1 MATCHLM
8 PFRQDHQ
15 SEQILE
21 MENRL
26 LVCRLLSCSH
36 SFYVVHMVSVYVT
49 GSLHFLHLH
58 SLGMWKEDTW
68 EV

>member
-1 MATCHLM
+1 
-8 PFRQDHQ
+8 
-15 SEQILE
+15 

-26 LVCRLLSCSH
+26 LVRRLLSCSH
-36 SFYVVHMVSVYVT
+36 GFYFVHMVSVYVT
-49 GSLHFLHLH
+49 RSLHLH

>member
-1 MATCHLM
+1 MAICHLM

-15 SEQILE
+15 SDQILE

-26 LVCRLLSCSH
+26 LVRRLLSCSH
-36 SFYVVHMVSVYVT
+36 GFYFVHMVSVYVT
-49 GSLHFLHLH
+49 RSLHLH